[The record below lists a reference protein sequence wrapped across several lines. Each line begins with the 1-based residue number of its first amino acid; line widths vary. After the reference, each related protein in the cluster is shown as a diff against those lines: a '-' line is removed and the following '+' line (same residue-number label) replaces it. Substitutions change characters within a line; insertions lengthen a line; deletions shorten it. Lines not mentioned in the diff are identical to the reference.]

1 MLRRSTHLKMCLS
14 AEASDIASTLRVKH
28 TADVSAVLCGNSVVT
43 GDVIVVVLV
52 REVQQ
57 KVVGAGR
64 DDWINESQKTIK

>member
-28 TADVSAVLCGNSVVT
+28 TADVSAVLRRDGLVT
-43 GDVIVVVLV
+43 GDVIIVVLV
-52 REVQQ
+52 REVQK

-64 DDWINESQKTIK
+64 DDWISELPN

>member
-1 MLRRSTHLKMCLS
+1 MLRRAIHLKMCLS

-28 TADVSAVLCGNSVVT
+28 TADVSAVLRRDGVVT
-43 GDVIVVVLV
+43 GDVIGVVLV
-52 REVQQ
+52 WEIQQ